1 MNEKDRINNI
11 YSDYYK
17 DNTSLEKWSNEKLS
31 NQLIEKERFQAIKDL
46 FHFNSINLMN
56 KMVIDIGCAGGNTIP
71 ILKKFGASDKNL
83 HGIDLREER
92 LSFAKKRFPKSNFNL
107 MDARN
112 INFNDSS
119 FDMVISFTLFS
130 SVLNVEYRKQI
141 ASEMARVLKP
151 NGVIL
156 YYDFRYNNPFNR
168 NVMKV
173 KHKDIKSLFPNMKI
187 DLTLIT
193 VLPPLVRLF
202 GGLAKYVYPIL
213 SKIPFLN
220 SHHIGLIIKDD

>member
-1 MNEKDRINNI
+1 
-11 YSDYYK
+11 
-17 DNTSLEKWSNEKLS
+17 
-31 NQLIEKERFQAIKDL
+31 
-46 FHFNSINLMN
+46 
-56 KMVIDIGCAGGNTIP
+56 
-71 ILKKFGASDKNL
+71 
-83 HGIDLREER
+83 
-92 LSFAKKRFPKSNFNL
+92 

-112 INFNDSS
+112 IDFNDSS

-130 SVLNVEYRKQI
+130 SVLNIEYRKQI
-141 ASEMARVLKP
+141 AREMARVLKP
-151 NGVIL
+151 RGVIL

-173 KHKDIKSLFPNMKI
+173 SYKDMKSLFPNMKME
-187 DLTLIT
+187 LTLVT

-202 GGLAKYVYPIL
+202 GGLAENVYPIL

>member
-11 YSDYYK
+11 YRDYYR
-17 DNTSLEKWSNEKLS
+17 DRTSLEKWSNQKLS

-56 KMVIDIGCAGGNTIP
+56 KMVIDIGCAGGNTMQ
-71 ILKKFGASDKNL
+71 ILKKFGASEKNL
-83 HGIDLREER
+83 HGIDLREDR
-92 LSFAKKRFPKSNFNL
+92 LSYAKKRFPKSNFNL

-130 SVLNVEYRKQI
+130 SVLNIEYRKQI
-141 ASEMARVLKP
+141 AREMARVLKP
-151 NGVIL
+151 RGAIL

-168 NVMKV
+168 NVMQV
-173 KHKDIKSLFPNMKI
+173 KYKDIKSLFPNMRME
-187 DLTLIT
+187 LTLIT

-202 GGLAKYVYPIL
+202 GGLAEYVYPAL

-220 SHHIGLIIKDD
+220 SHHIGLIRKGN

>member
-11 YSDYYK
+11 YRDYYR
-17 DNTSLEKWSNEKLS
+17 DRTSLEKWSNQKLS

-56 KMVIDIGCAGGNTIP
+56 KMVIDIGCAGGNTMQ
-71 ILKKFGASDKNL
+71 ILKKFGASEKNL
-83 HGIDLREER
+83 HGIDLREDR
-92 LSFAKKRFPKSNFNL
+92 LSYAKKRFPKSNFNL

-130 SVLNVEYRKQI
+130 SVLNIEYRKQI
-141 ASEMARVLKP
+141 AREMARVLKP
-151 NGVIL
+151 RGVIL

-168 NVMKV
+168 NVMRV
-173 KHKDIKSLFPNMKI
+173 RYKDIKSLYVVVNYSALTYTKI
-187 DLTLIT
+187 
-193 VLPPLVRLF
+193 LF
-202 GGLAKYVYPIL
+202 HSI
-213 SKIPFLN
+213 
-220 SHHIGLIIKDD
+220 

>member
-11 YSDYYK
+11 YSDYLR
-17 DNTSLEKWSNEKLS
+17 DNVSLKKWSKEKLS
-31 NQLIEKERFQAIKDL
+31 NQLIEKERFQAIKNL
-46 FHFNSINLMN
+46 FQINSINLKN
-56 KMVIDIGCAGGNTIP
+56 KMVIDIGCAGGNIMP
-71 ILKKFGASDKNL
+71 ILKKFGAAEKNL
-83 HGIDLREER
+83 HGIDLREDR
-92 LSFAKKRFPKSNFNL
+92 LSYAKKRFPKSNFNL

-112 INFNDSS
+112 IKFNDSS

-130 SVLNVEYRKQI
+130 SVLNIDYRKQI
-141 ASEMARVLKP
+141 AREMVRVLKP
-151 NGVIL
+151 RGVIL

-173 KHKDIKSLFPNMKI
+173 RYKDMKSLFPNMKME
-187 DLTLIT
+187 LTLIT

-213 SKIPFLN
+213 SKIPFLY
-220 SHHIGLIIKDD
+220 SHHIGLIKKDD